1 MLAGGSDVTPGT
13 KSTKKDRRNIE
24 IYNTHFISYLA
35 KFLIV
40 FDASAGDFWASK
52 LATKGKTDPGVL
64 KVLRLGCMT
73 ISAGRMVVILLC
85 SSHQSWNF

>member
-1 MLAGGSDVTPGT
+1 MLAGGSDVTRGT

-64 KVLRLGCMT
+64 KVLRDW
-73 ISAGRMVVILLC
+73 AV
-85 SSHQSWNF
+85 